1 MPTPQEILEKL
12 KSIAYPGL
20 SRDIVSFGMIK
31 DIEVG
36 STGVTVILAPTT
48 AREEIVKQIRDAVI
62 ATVSQMAGVGSVE
75 VSVTAA
81 EQPQRRM
88 AQQGPA
94 GIPGVAHIVA
104 VASGKGGVGKSTVA
118 ANLALSL
125 AALGKRVGLMDAD
138 VYGPS
143 IPLMFGV
150 NERPET
156 TEEKRIIPAE
166 RFGVKVISLGMFI
179 DAGTPVIWRGPM
191 INKLLTQFMRDVEW
205 GELDVMILDLP
216 PGTGDAQLTITQQLP
231 LAGGVIVTT
240 PQDVALLDVKRG
252 VTMFQQ
258 VNAPILGVVENM
270 SFHVCT
276 GCGERV
282 DIFGS
287 GGGGRVAGEFAI
299 PLLGE
304 IPLVREIREAGD
316 AGRPLVIDQPDH
328 PQSEAFRSI
337 ATRLLQQ
344 LGDLPGNELPTIH

>member
-12 KSIAYPGL
+12 KNVTYPGL

-36 STGVTVILAPTT
+36 SDGVTVILAPTT
-48 AREEIVKQIRDAVI
+48 ARQEIVAQIRDAVVE
-62 ATVSQMAGVGSVE
+62 TVSAMPGVGSVE

-81 EQPQRRM
+81 EQPQHRM
-88 AQQGPA
+88 TPRGPT
-94 GIPGVAHIVA
+94 GIPGVSHIIA

-125 AALGKRVGLMDAD
+125 ASLGKRVGLMDAD

-143 IPLMFGV
+143 IPLMLGI
-150 NERPET
+150 NERPAS
-156 TEEKRIIPAE
+156 TEDKRIVPAE
-166 RFGVKVISLGMFI
+166 RFGIKVISLGMFI
-179 DAGTPVIWRGPM
+179 DPGTPVIWRGPM

-205 GELDVMILDLP
+205 GELDFMVLDLP

-231 LAGGVIVTT
+231 LSGGVIVTT

-258 VNAPILGVVENM
+258 VNAPVLGVVENM

-282 DIFGS
+282 DVFGS
-287 GGGGRVAGEFAI
+287 GGGSRVADQFAI

-304 IPLVREIREAGD
+304 IPLVQEIRSAGD
-316 AGRPLVIDQPDH
+316 AGRPIVIDKPEH
-328 PQSEAFRSI
+328 PQSDAFRRI
-337 ATRLLQQ
+337 AARLIED
-344 LGDLPGNELPTIH
+344 LGTAPTDELPTIH

>member
-12 KSIAYPGL
+12 KTIRYPGL

-48 AREEIVKQIRDAVI
+48 AREEIVAQIRDAVI
-62 ATVSQMAGVGSVE
+62 ATTSAIPGVASVE

-88 AQQGPA
+88 PQQGPA
-94 GIPGVAHIVA
+94 GIPGVSDIVA

-118 ANLALSL
+118 TNLSL
-125 AALGKRVGLMDAD
+125 ALVALGKRVGLMDAD

-143 IPLMFGV
+143 IPLMLGID
-150 NERPET
+150 ERPEST
-156 TEEKRIIPAE
+156 QDKRIIPIE
-166 RFGVKVISLGMFI
+166 RLGLKVISLGLFI
-179 DAGTPVIWRGPM
+179 EPGMPVIWRGPM
-191 INKLLTQFMRDVEW
+191 LNKLLTQFMRDVEW
-205 GELDVMILDLP
+205 GELDFLILDLP

-287 GGGGRVAGEFAI
+287 GGGTRVAAEFGV
-299 PLLGE
+299 PFLGE
-304 IPLVREIREAGD
+304 IPLVNDIREAGD
-316 AGRPLVIDQPDH
+316 AGCPIVVKQPNH
-328 PQSEAFRSI
+328 PQSQAFRRI
-337 ATRLLQQ
+337 AAQ
-344 LGDLPGNELPTIH
+344 LIDELASRPSDDLPTIH